1 MFCFT
6 WAIHNTGNENQE
18 PKEHRG
24 WLIYCTS
31 TPFLC
36 LLTEA
41 IVSLEHRLRGIE
53 VAPQPE
59 HRLRGEK
66 CERVK
71 KEAPQP
77 RGRCSLQH
85 GARVEEQ
92 TCFLVGNNFLAFPV
106 SLLPIILSCYYLPE
120 LVMLGVSNLI
130 NSWPRKGCFWA
141 ENIISLNICT
151 NSDQKHFHG
160 TTLVNEEF
168 DHNLQGQHLG
178 ISL

>member
-1 MFCFT
+1 MEWLRSCYQLWSVT
-6 WAIHNTGNENQE
+6 DCNVKRRNIGMAMKLLPTRGYTILAIKTKNQRNSDC
-18 PKEHRG
+18 HRG

-53 VAPQPE
+53 AAPQPE

-85 GARVEEQ
+85 GAPVEEQ

-106 SLLPIILSCYYLPE
+106 SLLYIIRS
-120 LVMLGVSNLI
+120 
-130 NSWPRKGCFWA
+130 
-141 ENIISLNICT
+141 
-151 NSDQKHFHG
+151 
-160 TTLVNEEF
+160 
-168 DHNLQGQHLG
+168 
-178 ISL
+178 

>member
-1 MFCFT
+1 MAMKLLPT
-6 WAIHNTGNENQE
+6 RGYTILAIKTKNHRNSDC
-18 PKEHRG
+18 HRG

-31 TPFLC
+31 TSTCSCTSTGAPP
-36 LLTEA
+36 
-41 IVSLEHRLRGIE
+41 SRDE

-85 GARVEEQ
+85 GAPVEEQ

-106 SLLPIILSCYYLPE
+106 YLFYIIRS
-120 LVMLGVSNLI
+120 
-130 NSWPRKGCFWA
+130 
-141 ENIISLNICT
+141 
-151 NSDQKHFHG
+151 
-160 TTLVNEEF
+160 
-168 DHNLQGQHLG
+168 
-178 ISL
+178 

>member
-1 MFCFT
+1 M
-6 WAIHNTGNENQE
+6 
-18 PKEHRG
+18 
-24 WLIYCTS
+24 YCTS

-41 IVSLEHRLRGIE
+41 IASLEHRLRGME

-85 GARVEEQ
+85 GAPVEEQ

-106 SLLPIILSCYYLPE
+106 SLFYIKRS
-120 LVMLGVSNLI
+120 
-130 NSWPRKGCFWA
+130 
-141 ENIISLNICT
+141 
-151 NSDQKHFHG
+151 
-160 TTLVNEEF
+160 
-168 DHNLQGQHLG
+168 
-178 ISL
+178 

>member
-1 MFCFT
+1 M
-6 WAIHNTGNENQE
+6 
-18 PKEHRG
+18 
-24 WLIYCTS
+24 YCTS

-41 IVSLEHRLRGIE
+41 IASLEHRFGGME

-106 SLLPIILSCYYLPE
+106 SLLPIIPSCYYLPE
-120 LVMLGVSNLI
+120 LVMGG
-130 NSWPRKGCFWA
+130 RGY
-141 ENIISLNICT
+141 
-151 NSDQKHFHG
+151 
-160 TTLVNEEF
+160 
-168 DHNLQGQHLG
+168 
-178 ISL
+178 

>member
-1 MFCFT
+1 M
-6 WAIHNTGNENQE
+6 
-18 PKEHRG
+18 
-24 WLIYCTS
+24 YCTS

-41 IVSLEHRLRGIE
+41 IASLEHRLGGME

-85 GARVEEQ
+85 GAPVEEQ

-106 SLLPIILSCYYLPE
+106 SLFYII
-120 LVMLGVSNLI
+120 
-130 NSWPRKGCFWA
+130 RA
-141 ENIISLNICT
+141 
-151 NSDQKHFHG
+151 
-160 TTLVNEEF
+160 
-168 DHNLQGQHLG
+168 
-178 ISL
+178 